1 MREDKKYMDRN
12 PALLYKTL
20 VVGVIILFVGLGL
33 QPAIAVT
40 SQTIDNDD
48 ESVASDEYNE
58 IITYIEGYANLD
70 WIKRRG
76 LLRGEVDITEWE
88 QSGYVKI
95 LGFRYSNGNI
105 EYFFE
110 LTHSVYVYRFIGW
123 VNNEFFGIGNPIVF
137 GFALGN
143 IEWN

>member
-1 MREDKKYMDRN
+1 MKNR
-12 PALLYKTL
+12 T
-20 VVGVIILFVGLGL
+20 IGLGL
-33 QPAIAVT
+33 AVAVILLFIGIGIQPAIA
-40 SQTIDNDD
+40 NDVD
-48 ESVASDEYNE
+48 VNKEIKEKTNEIRASDEYNE

-70 WIKRRG
+70 WIKRKG
-76 LLRGEVDITEWE
+76 LLRGEVNITEWE

-110 LTHSVYVYRFIGW
+110 LIHSVYAYRFIGW

>member
-1 MREDKKYMDRN
+1 MKKEILI
-12 PALLYKTL
+12 AIGI
-20 VVGVIILFVGLGL
+20 VILFLGVGI
-33 QPAIAVT
+33 QPAIANNAY
-40 SQTIDNDD
+40 INKEIKEKND
-48 ESVASDEYNE
+48 ESRPSDEYNE

-95 LGFRYSNGNI
+95 LGFRNYNGNI

-110 LTHSVYVYRFIGW
+110 IVHSVYAYRFIGW

-143 IEWN
+143 IEWI